1 MVRAVTDLPILYSFR
16 RCPYAMRARLAIRYA
31 SQTVVLREIVL
42 RNKPAELLAISPKGT
57 VPVLQLPDGAV
68 LEQSLD
74 IMRWA
79 CLQADPGRWLPP
91 ALTEAGQAWLAT
103 NDGPFKQLLDRYK
116 YADRYPDQ
124 PAQAYRDQAV
134 ALMLAPMNQQ
144 LMQTP
149 FLFGDAPCMVDM
161 ALMPFVRQFAQVDS
175 AWFEQAPLP
184 ALHRWLKSLL
194 ALPLFDQV
202 MGQYK
207 VWQAGQ
213 DPVLF

>member
-1 MVRAVTDLPILYSFR
+1 
-16 RCPYAMRARLAIRYA
+16 MRARLAIRYA
-31 SQTVVLREIVL
+31 GQTVELREVAL
-42 RNKPAELLAISPKGT
+42 RSKPAELLAISPKGT
-57 VPVLQLPDGAV
+57 VPVLQLPDGTV

-79 CLQADPGRWLPP
+79 CSQADPQHWLAPSLSDAGQRWLI
-91 ALTEAGQAWLAT
+91 T

-144 LMQTP
+144 LAQTSY
-149 FLFGDAPCMVDM
+149 LLGDAPCLVDM
-161 ALMPFVRQFAQVDS
+161 ALMPFVRQFAQVDV

-184 ALHRWLKSLL
+184 ALQRWLHTLL
-194 ALPLFDQV
+194 AQPLFDQV
-202 MGQYK
+202 MGKYE
-207 VWQAGQ
+207 VWLAGQ